1 MYTTD
6 EVPPAYTTPTGMN
19 GTTSKLFH
27 ADQIDAQ
34 VAATAA
40 RDQQCRRQLL
50 NQVGRVL
57 IPAPCLRQAA
67 GHCRPTNKLKQT
79 TK

>member
-1 MYTTD
+1 LIMSARSATYNTNSTGPRSEPCGAEQTMYTTD
-6 EVPPAYTTPTGMN
+6 EVPPAYMTQYVLPDAAMN

-40 RDQQCRRQLL
+40 RDRQ
-50 NQVGRVL
+50 R
-57 IPAPCLRQAA
+57 
-67 GHCRPTNKLKQT
+67 
-79 TK
+79 